1 MTAVTALGTR
11 PSPTVS
17 TGFRSDIQ
25 GVRAVAVALVV
36 LGHAGVPG
44 LGGGF
49 IGVDV
54 FFVISGYLI
63 TGHILAELER
73 HGRIRLGRFYVRRAR
88 RILPAALAVLVL
100 TIVACLALVPPLRL
114 PEILKDAAATALWVP
129 NVRFAIDQTDYL
141 SGSAPSPFQHYW
153 SLGVEEQFYL
163 FWPLLLL
170 GLFLLVR
177 RSKRMLGVAVAVLA
191 ALSFAACLLLSD
203 VAQPVAFFSLPTRA
217 WELAVGGVVVLLVPL
232 ARRLASWL
240 APGTAAVL
248 AAAGGWIGLAATIGG
263 ALLLGT
269 ETAYPGVAT
278 LVPVLGT
285 AVVILA
291 GSAGA
296 AAGQSVDRLLA
307 IPPLQ
312 YLGRISF
319 SLYLV
324 HWPLLV
330 VVHERLGLATPLPVW
345 LGVALALAAV
355 PLAAVLYAGVESPL
369 RLARGSSARSTPLLA
384 VAIPTVIAVALLATV
399 PLVESNPLHSNRT
412 AGPTVITAPPAA
424 TDFVPRDL
432 APTLAGSAA
441 DTGALYERGCQQ
453 TLAESAPLRC
463 TFGARGSTVV
473 MVLFGDSHAG
483 RWASALD
490 EVARTRGI
498 RLETYTKS
506 GCRSEERDDLWDDP
520 ANRSCTQWRKN
531 VVARLSSEKP
541 DVIVLTNHLGPTSP
555 SNDGAVQADWER
567 AATSTMERLPAAS
580 RVITIADTPQF
591 PASPPDCLSAHLADA
606 SKCSTPREAAF
617 STAISSAQSTVAART
632 GSGFVDLS
640 NYFCSPTTCAPIIG
654 PTLVYSDEHHMTATF
669 SRLLAPALDAAL
681 APYLS
686 IR

>member
-1 MTAVTALGTR
+1 MTAVSVLATR
-11 PSPTVS
+11 PSAAVS
-17 TGFRSDIQ
+17 SGFRSDIQ
-25 GVRAVAVALVV
+25 GLRAVAVMLVV

-44 LGGGF
+44 LGGGY

-63 TGHILAELER
+63 TCHLLTELER

-100 TIVACLALVPPLRL
+100 TVVASLALVPPLRL

-129 NVRFAIDQTDYL
+129 NVRFAIDKTDYL
-141 SGSAPSPFQHYW
+141 SGSAPSPLQHYW

-170 GLFLLVR
+170 LIFVLAR
-177 RSKRMLGVAVAVLA
+177 RSKRMLGLAVAVLA
-191 ALSFAACLLLSD
+191 VLSFAACLLVSP

-217 WELAVGGVVVLLVPL
+217 WELAVGGVVVFLVPL
-232 ARRLASWL
+232 ARRLAGGHAAPL
-240 APGTAAVL
+240 AGVV
-248 AAAGGWIGLAATIGG
+248 GWIGLAATIGG
-263 ALLLGT
+263 ALLLGTEPGT

-285 AVVILA
+285 ALVILA

-296 AAGQSVDRLLA
+296 APGRSVGRLLA
-307 IPPLQ
+307 VRPLQ

-330 VVHERLGLATPLPVW
+330 VAHERLGLATPLPSW
-345 LGVALALAAV
+345 LGVALALVAV
-355 PLAAVLYAGVESPL
+355 PLAAALYAGVESPL
-369 RLARGSSARSTPLLA
+369 RLSSGSSARSTPLLA

-399 PLVESNPLHSNRT
+399 LVVESNPLRSNRA
-412 AGPTVITAPPAA
+412 AGPTAITAPPTA

-432 APTLAGSAA
+432 APTLAGAAA
-441 DTGALYERGCQQ
+441 DTGALYKRGCQQ
-453 TLAESAPLRC
+453 TLGESEPLRC
-463 TFGARGSTVV
+463 TFGDRGSPVV

-490 EVARTRGI
+490 EVARARGI

-506 GCRSEERDDLWDDP
+506 GCRSEERDSLWDDP

-531 VVARLSSEKP
+531 VVARLSLEKP

-591 PASPPDCLSAHLADA
+591 PASPPDCLSAHLADT
-606 SKCSTPREAAF
+606 STCSIPRETAF

-640 NYFCSPTTCAPIIG
+640 DFFCSPTTCAPIIG
-654 PTLVYSDEHHMTATF
+654 STLVYSDEHHMTATF

-686 IR
+686 AG